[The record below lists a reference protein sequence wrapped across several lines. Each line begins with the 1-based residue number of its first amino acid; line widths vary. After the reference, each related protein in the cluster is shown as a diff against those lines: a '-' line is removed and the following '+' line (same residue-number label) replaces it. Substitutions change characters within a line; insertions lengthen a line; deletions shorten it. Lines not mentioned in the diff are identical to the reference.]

1 MGKSKKPPKFEVKG
15 FIKGLRSLLEALP
28 SEPQKQK
35 LNDAFT
41 ELIGF
46 LTDLQNILLAM
57 PSTEDVSQLRQSL
70 PKLEEF
76 YASAKKVPAIAASVG
91 VGRGSKKRKLSARKT
106 KKVEI
111 DAKRVLANLE
121 KLPADEIRP
130 QLDDK
135 TYSKQSLRLIASEM
149 GLKTASSATRK
160 SLADKIASDIVNQ
173 RMRDRLAGRTNRE
186 STVS

>member
-1 MGKSKKPPKFEVKG
+1 MGKSKKPAKFEVKG
-15 FIKGLRSLLEALP
+15 FIKGLRGLLDALP
-28 SEPQKQK
+28 SESQKQK

-41 ELIGF
+41 DLIGF

-57 PSTEDVSQLRQSL
+57 PSTEDVSHLRQSL

-76 YASAKKVPAIAASVG
+76 YASAKKVPAIAESVG
-91 VGRGSKKRKLSARKT
+91 VGRGSKKRKVGVQKAKNAG
-106 KKVEI
+106 I
-111 DAKRVLANLE
+111 DAKQVLANLA
-121 KLPADEIRP
+121 KLPADEIRS

-173 RMRDRLAGRTNRE
+173 RMRDSLAGRSNRE
-186 STVS
+186 SAVG